1 MTLKEQIQQLE
12 RRVALLEAMLVLQ
25 PNQITTTGTYT
36 PKFDPECAH
45 NGCHHEKNPVCNLY
59 CPHCSLRF

>member
-25 PNQITTTGTYT
+25 PNQITTTGTY
-36 PKFDPECAH
+36 KFDPECLH
-45 NGCHHEKNPVCNLY
+45 NGCNHEKNPVCHLY
-59 CPHCSLRF
+59 CPHCQPTY